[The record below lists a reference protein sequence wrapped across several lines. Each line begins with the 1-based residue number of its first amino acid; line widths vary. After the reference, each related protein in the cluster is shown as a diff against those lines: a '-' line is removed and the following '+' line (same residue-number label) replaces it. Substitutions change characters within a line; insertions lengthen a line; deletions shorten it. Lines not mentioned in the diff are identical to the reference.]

1 MGVARVRVRV
11 RVRVQ
16 WNVLCAAHVCRYV
29 RQLQTWAPTPTPAPE
44 QTRLRAAES
53 RCYIHTQL
61 HTYIHAYNT
70 HHITSRRVCSNASV
84 PSFLLVS
91 PYLRAPRRFVQ

>member
-1 MGVARVRVRV
+1 MGVARVRV

-44 QTRLRAAES
+44 QTRLRAAEP
-53 RCYIHTQL
+53 RCYIHTYTFTYL
-61 HTYIHAYNT
+61 HTCIQY
-70 HHITSRRVCSNASV
+70 TSYHVTARV
-84 PSFLLVS
+84 
-91 PYLRAPRRFVQ
+91 Q